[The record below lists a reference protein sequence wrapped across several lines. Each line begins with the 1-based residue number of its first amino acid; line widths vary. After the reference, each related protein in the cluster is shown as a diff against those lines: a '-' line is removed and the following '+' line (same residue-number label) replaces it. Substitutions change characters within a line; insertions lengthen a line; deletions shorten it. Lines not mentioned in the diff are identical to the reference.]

1 MRRIIKRLF
10 KRDSLGN
17 VHLEN
22 VQELVDD
29 EQGTISETTATTF
42 AVCDTCSRPVENIG
56 ELRSCDRC
64 GTSGCDR
71 CAMPCAVC
79 ARHLCSQCRRGFPEQ
94 QLTVCPEC
102 QSVLNDRLEQHDSLV
117 RQKADFERLLAV
129 YREQVRIVQHGMFHA
144 YPHGDLLEQL
154 VELGLMKKLI
164 KLERMI
170 ASHERRR

>member
-1 MRRIIKRLF
+1 
-10 KRDSLGN
+10 
-17 VHLEN
+17 
-22 VQELVDD
+22 
-29 EQGTISETTATTF
+29 
-42 AVCDTCSRPVENIG
+42 
-56 ELRSCDRC
+56 
-64 GTSGCDR
+64 
-71 CAMPCAVC
+71 
-79 ARHLCSQCRRGFPEQ
+79 
-94 QLTVCPEC
+94 
-102 QSVLNDRLEQHDSLV
+102 LNDRLEQHDSLV